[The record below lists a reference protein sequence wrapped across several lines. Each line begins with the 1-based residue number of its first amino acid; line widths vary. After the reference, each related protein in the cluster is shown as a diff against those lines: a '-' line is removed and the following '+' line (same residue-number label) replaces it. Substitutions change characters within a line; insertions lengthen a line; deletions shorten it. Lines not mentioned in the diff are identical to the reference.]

1 MLKVPELLK
10 KIFTR
15 RRVLTAAFLLPLAV
29 FLKVARHYGGTEDA
43 WRRAFLAGT
52 AISGVLMAVLAAKR
66 VPFRDILLAFGL
78 LFISGSIAFLADL
91 RPVLAVYARFQGSV
105 FLAWYLLVR
114 AAFYLAP
121 GPLSVFAFDP
131 YKRAPGL
138 AAVLTTVVF
147 AWSLF
152 HRNVLV
158 STVLP
163 TALMML
169 LLSPV
174 ERGASLEGA

>member
-1 MLKVPELLK
+1 MK

-15 RRVLTAAFLLPLAV
+15 RRILTAISLLPLAV

-43 WRRAFLAGT
+43 WRRAFLTGA
-52 AISGVLMAVLAAKR
+52 AFSGVLIAVFAVKR

-78 LFISGSIAFLADL
+78 LFISGAIAFLADL

-174 ERGASLEGA
+174 ERGSTREGVPVRGENE

>member
-1 MLKVPELLK
+1 MRKAPDLLK

-15 RRVLTAAFLLPLAV
+15 RRILTAVSLLPLAV

-43 WRRAFLAGT
+43 WRRAFLTGA
-52 AISGVLMAVLAAKR
+52 ALSGVLMAVFAARR

-78 LFISGSIAFLADL
+78 LFISGAIAFLADL

-114 AAFYLAP
+114 AAFYFAP
-121 GPLSVFAFDP
+121 GPLSVLAFDP
-131 YKRAPGL
+131 YKKAPGL
-138 AAVLTTVVF
+138 AAVLTACVF
-147 AWSLF
+147 TWSLF
-152 HRNVLV
+152 HRDVLV

-163 TALMML
+163 MTVMMI

-174 ERGASLEGA
+174 ERGSSLEGA